1 MGTEFSRFERGLN
14 VLSGYV
20 RFHREP
26 DSIYKEKDN
35 YNAYNY
41 NYDNYSSYYNA

>member
-14 VLSGYV
+14 VRSGYV

-26 DSIYKEKDN
+26 ENIYKEKDN

-41 NYDNYSSYYNA
+41 NYNNYSSYYNA